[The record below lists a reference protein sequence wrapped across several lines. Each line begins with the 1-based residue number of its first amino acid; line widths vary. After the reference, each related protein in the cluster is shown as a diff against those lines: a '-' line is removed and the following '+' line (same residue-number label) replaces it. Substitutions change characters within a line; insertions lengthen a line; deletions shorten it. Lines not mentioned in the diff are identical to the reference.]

1 MKRTFAVVALLAA
14 LGVLMKLAWYEAP
27 RLVVLPGGQLPT
39 TAVEPARDVEAD
51 LLARYQVPSERTLV
65 ERSLDR
71 YHNMAVSIE
80 RTDGLRGL
88 VLLDKLDLEAIHLYE
103 KYPRD
108 FRRLRDSLTDDAAA
122 ELLLHWRGYFGLKH
136 ADETDRSILIAE
148 IARLSPAQ
156 RKVASAY
163 PNALPLLLADP
174 VGVTEMVNRWSGD
187 PKDLGDLLVLLTFVS
202 LDAGSSDIRAALRT
216 LDDHG
221 PLALKAFRIQ
231 GLDGFALV
239 CLYGPILQSLG
250 DALPLDQ
257 ALILLKVNSD
267 YVEGLSRTSRPETIA
282 GYLAHVAELGL
293 VDAVGS
299 SAHGLQLIVEHGV
312 LGERALSPLGA
323 GPDAADVVYEDYQDQ
338 DLRNQAVA
346 ALAEHGSMALAILD
360 KYASNADFR
369 NILRRY
375 GSAVIGPIART
386 DSGPAALAALQA
398 KSRWT
403 ASEWLAGN
411 VLWLSG
417 DSGQATI
424 ELIKKD
430 GLGRVVA
437 LNSTDVQF
445 QQFLPLYDV
454 LHLAN
459 VMGHGQT
466 PTSGEMTWA
475 LVDGCFVVL
484 DALSLAAIQPEG
496 VVAAEAARTEVKASV
511 REAAKSLGRE
521 LAENAGDVGAK
532 GLSKRGLEAAAEHA
546 SRWWLVRK
554 AGGSFQILSRMP
566 EALPKLGVAE
576 MADLGKSLCGKAG
589 FHLSTWAPIAFITEG
604 AIAMRNIPREQG
616 LKYLRNQMTF
626 AVVGEVAFKKMEEHL
641 ASRRPQSKRY

>member
-14 LGVLMKLAWYEAP
+14 LGVLLKLAWHEAP
-27 RLVVLPGGQLPT
+27 LVAGLPVNSSLTRHAEPT
-39 TAVEPARDVEAD
+39 RDVEAD
-51 LLARYQVPSERTLV
+51 LLVRYHVPTERSLV
-65 ERSLDR
+65 ERCVDR
-71 YHNMAVSIE
+71 YHNMAVAIE

-88 VLLDKLDLEAIHLYE
+88 ALLDKLDLEAIHLYE

-108 FRRLRDSLTDDAAA
+108 FRRLRDSLSDDSAA

-148 IARLSPAQ
+148 IARLSPDQ

-163 PNALPLLLADP
+163 PNALPLLLSDP
-174 VGVTEMVNRWSGD
+174 IGVTEMVNRWSGD
-187 PKDLGDLLVLLTFVS
+187 PQELADVLVLLTFIS
-202 LDAGSSDIRAALRT
+202 LDTGSADLRSALRT

-221 PLALKAFRIQ
+221 PLALKAFRLQ

-239 CLYGPILQSLG
+239 SLYGPILQTLG

-257 ALILLKVNSD
+257 ALILLKVNSE
-267 YVEGLSRTSRPETIA
+267 YVEQLARTARPETIA
-282 GYLAHVAELGL
+282 SHLAHVAELGL
-293 VDAVGS
+293 VEAVGS
-299 SAHGLQLIVEHGV
+299 SAHGLQLVVEHGAI
-312 LGERALSPLGA
+312 GERALSARGA
-323 GPDAADVVYEDYQDQ
+323 GPDAADVVYDDYQDQ

-346 ALAEHGSMALAILD
+346 ALAEHGTMALVILD
-360 KYASNADFR
+360 KYAANPDFR
-369 NILRRY
+369 EILRRF
-375 GSAVIGPIART
+375 GPVVIPPIART

-403 ASEWLAGN
+403 TSEWLAGN

-417 DSGQATI
+417 ESGQSTI

-430 GLGRVVA
+430 GVDRVVA

-475 LVDGCFVVL
+475 VVDGCFVVL

-496 VVAAEAARTEVKASV
+496 VVAAEAVHTEVKASV
-511 REAAKSLGRE
+511 REAAKTIGRE
-521 LAENAGDVGAK
+521 ITESAGETASKTLG
-532 GLSKRGLEAAAEHA
+532 KRGLEVAAEHA
-546 SRWWLVRK
+546 TRWWLVRK
-554 AGGSFQILSRMP
+554 AGGSYQVLKRMP
-566 EALPKLGVAE
+566 EALPKLGVSEVAE
-576 MADLGKSLCGKAG
+576 LGKALCGRAG
-589 FHLSTWAPIAFITEG
+589 LHLSTWGPITFLKEG
-604 AIAMRNIPREQG
+604 AISLRNIPADRG

-641 ASRRPQSKRY
+641 ASRRPQSR